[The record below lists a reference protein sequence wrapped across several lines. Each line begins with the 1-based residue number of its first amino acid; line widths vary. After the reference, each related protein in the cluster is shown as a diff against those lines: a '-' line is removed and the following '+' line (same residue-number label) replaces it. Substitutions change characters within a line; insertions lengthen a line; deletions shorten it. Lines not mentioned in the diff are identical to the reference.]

1 MNRPTAERR
10 SAAASATA
18 ISRRGKSCSRLP
30 LSPSPGAGSTLNSM
44 SPIFHLE
51 RVREAAQYVH
61 GSAQVPST
69 TLADVEGVEDA
80 TQLRRQQV
88 GQRAPLGSLDLGRLE
103 SLVVCECAQSI
114 EQHGLADPAQA
125 QQHEPLGRTPG
136 EHAIHVDGH
145 IFDQPVATS
154 QFRRLQAGTGS
165 IWVVAAVHR
174 ISSVG
179 REASCSI

>member
-10 SAAASATA
+10 SAAAFCHRHQQARQILFEVA
-18 ISRRGKSCSRLP
+18 AVAL
-30 LSPSPGAGSTLNSM
+30 AGSGLDTELDVSD
-44 SPIFHLE
+44 FHLE

-154 QFRRLQAGTGS
+154 QFRRLQAGTRS